1 MIYIVS
7 GDIGIGK
14 SYSLLEWVRDRTD
27 VFGVLSPRM
36 VYEDRYFFDVRSKEI
51 FNMQA
56 SIVDKNTISVGR
68 YHFLKP
74 AFERANS
81 IIKKSLKHNTSGYL
95 IIDEFGKLELRSEGL
110 HESASLAID
119 KTLHSE
125 ELHLILVVRTSLLE
139 AITKKYN
146 IDKYELI
153 TMQELSE
160 KLI

>member
-14 SYSLLEWVRDRTD
+14 SYSLLEWVRHRTD

-36 VYEDRYFFDVRSKEI
+36 VYEERYFFDVKSKEI

-56 SIVDKNTISVGR
+56 SSIDKNTISVGR

-74 AFERANS
+74 AFKRANS
-81 IIKKSLKHNTSGYL
+81 IIKRSLKRNTSGYL

-110 HESASLAID
+110 HKSAALAIK
-119 KTLHSE
+119 KTIESE
-125 ELHLILVVRTSLLE
+125 VLHLILVVRTSLLE
-139 AITKKYN
+139 EITAKYG
-146 IDKYELI
+146 IETYELI
-153 TMQELSE
+153 DMHQLSE

>member
-14 SYSLLEWVRDRTD
+14 SYSLLEWVRHRTD

-36 VYEDRYFFDVRSKEI
+36 VYEERYFFDVRSNEI

-56 SIVDKNTISVGR
+56 SNLDKNTISVGR

-74 AFERANS
+74 AFNRANS
-81 IIKKSLKHNTSGYL
+81 IIKKSLKHNSSGYL

-110 HESASLAID
+110 HKSASLAIE
-119 KTLHSE
+119 KTIRSKV
-125 ELHLILVVRTSLLE
+125 LHLILVVRTSLLE
-139 AITKKYN
+139 EITTKYG
-146 IDKYELI
+146 IDAYELVN
-153 TMQELSE
+153 MHQLSE